1 MAQEIKNTFL
11 KSKMNKDLDDRIL
24 PNGEY
29 RDARNI
35 SVGRS
40 EDNDVGALENI
51 IGNNLMA
58 STDLQD
64 INLEIIG
71 LKESAVDNTFYI
83 FLTDFTDPN
92 PSTPTTAPE
101 GSKHYIYAFNTITQA
116 YIKLV
121 EGEFLN
127 FSKTNRIIGI
137 NLVES
142 LLFWTDN
149 RNQPRKINTAVFNN
163 VSQGGRSTNQQYYTQ
178 EHQISVAKY
187 SPFEAIRLYIR
198 TQITVKSADPSRNWV
213 TVNGDQVTELTPYIG
228 AAVVSLDVSSLTGS
242 DYIFITSVVLDG
254 TDTKITFNIPL
265 DLAPSIGDILIFIK
279 STMSNEDSNQAWAGD
294 PNYLEDIFVRFSY
307 RFKYDDNEY
316 SLMAPFTQI
325 AYIPKQKGYFISGD
339 EDAAYR
345 STILDFMENNV
356 QNIGLI
362 IPLPDLAVRVPST
375 YKISELE
382 ILFRKS
388 GEVAVRVLESVP
400 ITEVILNSEAG
411 TNLYTYDYQSRKPY
425 RTLPEAQTVR
435 VYDKVP
441 VTAFAQEVAG
451 NRVIYGNYK
460 DKHTPPPTIDYNC
473 RVSHKNTSGFY
484 NNFIEYPNHSLKRN
498 RNYQVG
504 FVLADKFGRQ
514 SPVILSRVDTGS
526 SVGGAFFSGSTLYS
540 PYDSEEIATS
550 PQGWFGDAIVLAL
563 NSPIQ
568 SLRSEAT
575 GTPGLYAVPQRNES
589 PGDGFA
595 IGTGGSTGINGN
607 VWNFRYTGGT
617 YPLNQNIPEPGQ
629 YLRGEYTDFVKVLT
643 ITGPLANLYTVTTT
657 GQVNSSYLP
666 SDNQPVGYPDIRFAY
681 AINDLGWY
689 SYKIVVK
696 QTEQDYY
703 NVYLPGILN
712 GYPGQSLLP
721 NSTII
726 GDGSIEGAFPS
737 DEMNLTAHTVLLNDN
752 INKIPR
758 DLTEVGP
765 DQRQFRSSVKLYGRV
780 QNTMNLTPNVN
791 DDPDPS
797 NLQYYTT
804 VAGSKNAISH
814 TAIAIATARDLEMSF
829 NQLSNS
835 NSNITTEEWVAD
847 ANQVNFGIT
856 KFTASQLQNNLIAL
870 NNTSIPEPNK
880 IEDFD
885 ITGTTL
891 TLDSILGA
899 GINIKLTVTGPSIAA
914 GGTDGDKT
922 FYQIDSN
929 PLIARISTKSKGIGW
944 GAIQTANPE
953 SVSGGYNWNM
963 QPYLAVY
970 ETEPTISLLDI
981 YWETT
986 SEGYIADLNSEVI
999 SGYDGITSLQG
1010 IEFDFPESKEPGEA
1024 ITGLFAPYNAQGVF
1038 INNTTA
1044 ILTSVI
1050 DNSSPP
1056 QNMTDRFELV
1066 VLDAAPNVGKYQ
1078 LRLASGIDGFVF
1090 TEGSNLTDVF
1100 TFEIQSTTGAEVTT
1114 NTIQGIIGGDGAL
1127 KNVAPD
1133 VVGIALP
1140 PQNWEVTTAMIL
1152 PANVW
1157 TSSKITNGSSVL
1169 ELPLPA
1175 GGYNTLGLVFS
1186 MTDIDPYNAIAD
1198 WGWEMDESN
1207 GQITQVAGATPAGTY
1222 KINII
1227 ATDANNIANG
1237 GIDPYS
1243 PLSYEQEITIIIGD
1257 DGLNDELTGAA
1268 CIVEAPDATASV
1280 PADGPILIQSQ
1291 EIAFNRGATPGIS
1304 SGIWYITAE
1313 DPNEGLDAAEGDV
1326 SPIFDW
1332 STGPGGRRLVN
1343 KAINNTG
1350 GGADF
1355 YPSGGWEYIPDFSE
1369 DQGAA
1374 QSIDKWMFR
1383 MGTGAHTSGSL
1394 VFNMTIAGRGSL
1406 FGLGINAPTQWDAP
1420 SAPTHLWFDGELKI
1434 YVRRV
1439 GENGQQWKELIDS
1452 DISEI
1457 NNATNAHVSW
1467 VNPLVSTDPVPNT
1480 DWPRART
1487 GGKASENDDPGEFYV
1502 SWKKPTNEAIS
1513 YNHFIKAFAFNE
1525 IALNTDDSTGIEY
1538 AIVIN
1543 ALTGISTDINRAV
1556 AWLTID
1562 DLNDAFCTPWQGLNP
1577 AAITEYT
1584 NTGSPNAFLY
1594 NKSSWGDGRVYQSV
1608 NGGGAVYFAK
1618 TPYIDYV
1625 TSFFDNSVLTT
1636 PIVPADNTNKFLNY
1650 YLSLSDTGTNPGFTT
1665 ALPYFKYG
1673 GSTNNPDFNAQMV
1686 SSFSGSG
1693 SREVN
1698 SNPAFTNASLIGNA
1712 APGGGN
1718 DTFDYRIPTGTDG
1731 QSGSLNTGMSRLRI
1745 KK

>member
-163 VSQGGRSTNQQYYTQ
+163 VSQGGRSTDQQYYTQ

-362 IPLPDLAVRVPST
+362 IPLPDLAVRVSST

-388 GEVAVRVLESVP
+388 DEVAVRVLESVP
-400 ITEVILNSEAG
+400 INEVILNSGNG

-473 RVSHKNTSGFY
+473 RVAHKNTSGFY

-643 ITGPLANLYTVTTT
+643 ITGPLSNLYTVTTD

-666 SDNQPVGYPDIRFAY
+666 SDDQPVGYPDIRFAY

-758 DLTEVGP
+758 DLAEVGP

-780 QNTMNLTPNVN
+780 QNTMNLTPNAN

-835 NSNITTEEWVAD
+835 NSNVVTESWSSA
-847 ANQVNFGIT
+847 ANQFNFGIT

-1050 DNSSPP
+1050 DNSGPP

-1114 NTIQGIIGGDGAL
+1114 NTIQGIIGSDGAL

-1198 WGWEMDESN
+1198 WGWDMDPSN

-1257 DGLNDELTGAA
+1257 DGLNDELTGTA
-1268 CIVEAPDATASV
+1268 CLFEAPDATASV

-1291 EIAFNRGATPGIS
+1291 GIGFENGGATPGIS

-1313 DPNEGLDAAEGDV
+1313 DPNEGLEPGPDGDV

-1332 STGPGGRRLVN
+1332 STGPGGQKLVN

-1350 GGADF
+1350 NPQNIPDF
-1355 YPSGGWEYIPDFSE
+1355 YPPETDYISAFSE
-1369 DQGAA
+1369 DQGGA

-1394 VFNMTIAGRGSL
+1394 VFNMTMAGRGSL
-1406 FGLGINAPTQWDAP
+1406 FGLGINAPTQWEYP
-1420 SAPTHLWFDGELKI
+1420 PHQWFDGELKI

-1467 VNPLVSTDPVPNT
+1467 VEPLVPTDPVPNT

-1487 GGKASENDDPGEFYV
+1487 GGKASENGGPGEFYI
-1502 SWKKPTNEAIS
+1502 SWKKPTNETIS

-1562 DLNDAFCTPWQGLNP
+1562 DLNNALCTPWQGLNP
-1577 AAITEYT
+1577 ATITEYT
-1584 NTGSPNAFLY
+1584 NPGSPNAFLY

-1608 NGGGAVYFAK
+1608 NGSGAVYFAK

-1625 TSFFDNSVLTT
+1625 TSFFDDQELTI
-1636 PIVPADNTNKFLNY
+1636 PIVPDDSTNKFLNY
-1650 YLSLSDTGTNPGFTT
+1650 YLSLSAPPNTNPGFTPE
-1665 ALPYFKYG
+1665 LPPFKYG

-1693 SREVN
+1693 NREAN
-1698 SNPAFTNASLIGNA
+1698 SNPAFTNASLIANA
-1712 APGGGN
+1712 AGAN
-1718 DTFDYRIPTGTDG
+1718 DDFDYKIPTGTDG

>member
-666 SDNQPVGYPDIRFAY
+666 SDNQPAGYPDIRFAY

-1237 GIDPYS
+1237 GINPYS
-1243 PLSYEQEITIIIGD
+1243 PLFYEQEITIIIGD